1 MKPSEIVFD
10 KNINNREKFGTYI
23 REKRLEIG
31 MSIRYFAAL
40 LNLTPAYISDIE
52 RGNRTA
58 PINYLD
64 KMIEKLKIEK
74 EEINYFYNLAG
85 CSHLNWPDIN
95 EYLARTPS
103 ARKAIRLAR
112 DKNLSDEE
120 LSSIILDMIDKS
132 NDEEPIK

>member
-64 KMIEKLKIEK
+64 KMIEILKIEK
-74 EEINYFYNLAG
+74 EEINYFYDLAG

-95 EYLARTPS
+95 EYLAKTPS